1 MIVLHLSDP
10 TTRFLHSIYD
20 GIDGVRLFTSLTQK
34 QEALQAIKAAPK
46 DEPILLLGHGTP
58 FGLIGNFV
66 EYFIGDAEAD
76 LLKDRP
82 NLIGIFCY
90 ASTFAK
96 RHNLKGFFSGMF
108 ISEPAEAHILNV
120 PATPQEIEEMN
131 WSFSGKLGELLRG
144 NTSLETIAATLKS
157 SLSAPSSTSGTTPTP
172 LTPLTSFN
180 YSRLTYRKTG
190 TEPLP
195 ESENY
200 LCFNV

>member
-1 MIVLHLSDP
+1 MIVIHLSDP
-10 TTRFLHSIYD
+10 TTRFLHKIYD
-20 GIDGVRLFTSLTQK
+20 GIEGVRLFTSLTQK
-34 QEALQAIKAAPK
+34 QEALKAIQAAPK

-76 LLKDRP
+76 LLKDHP

-120 PATPQEIEEMN
+120 PATPQEIEQMN
-131 WSFSGKLGELLRG
+131 WTFSGKFGDLLRA
-144 NTSLETIAATLKS
+144 NTPLETIAATLK
-157 SLSAPSSTSGTTPTP
+157 APADQT
-172 LTPLTSFN
+172 TPLTSFN
-180 YSRLTYRKTG
+180 YSRLTYRNTG

-195 ESENY
+195 EGEDY